1 MAGKYTCAPQQ
12 RLIKLVLHL
21 FGDVVAGFSPTEL
34 AKAVGASSPTITRDL
49 DNLETAGIVRM
60 NEQTGRWILTQRLPQ
75 QAIKVWAGIDRAEQ
89 ELQEA
94 KQRFTRTTF

>member
-12 RLIKLVLHL
+12 RLIKIVLHL
-21 FGDVVAGFSPTEL
+21 FGDVVNGFSPSDL
-34 AKAVGASSPTITRDL
+34 AKAVGASAATITRDL
-49 DNLETAGIVRM
+49 DNLETAGIAHM
-60 NEQTGRWILTQRLPQ
+60 KEQTGRWLLTQRLPQ
-75 QAIKVWAGIDRAEQ
+75 QTIKVWSGIDRAEQ